1 MVKTTI
7 ILNDDIYKKLINE
20 SIERYGTSKKLS
32 ALINEKLENY
42 DKSKKQGK
50 LNLTYKLGRKLSN
63 DEINK
68 LKNEYRGKTEWK
80 Q

>member
-32 ALINEKLENY
+32 KLINEKLENY
-42 DKSKKQGK
+42 DKLKNEPK
-50 LNLTYKLGRKLSN
+50 LTYKLGRILSN
-63 DEINK
+63 NEINK
-68 LKNEYRGKTEWK
+68 LKNEYRGKTGWK